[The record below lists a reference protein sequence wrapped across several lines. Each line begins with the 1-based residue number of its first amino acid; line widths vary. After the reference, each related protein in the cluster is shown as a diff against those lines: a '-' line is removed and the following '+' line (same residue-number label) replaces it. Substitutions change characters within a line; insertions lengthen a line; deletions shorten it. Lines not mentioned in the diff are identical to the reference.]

1 MSEKFNLDVLI
12 KYSNDLAEHIQ
23 SLLKEPAFWPQFIT
37 ILVVFGIARWIVS
50 PLFHRFL
57 NFMKKYSQRVYSL
70 QRLSNALRDNS
81 VPIAWL
87 LLQWIAISVTAYVG
101 LYNGALVTVASLL
114 AAWVLIRLASMLVN
128 NPSISKVIAF
138 SAWTVA
144 ALNIFGLLD
153 ATTSLLDSWAITIGQ
168 VRLSPLSVLKI
179 GLALWFSLW
188 LANAL
193 SSLLER
199 RLERSLSTNASTRVL
214 ATKLTRITLVLLA
227 ILIALTSV
235 GIDLTAL
242 AIFSGAL
249 GVGLGFGLQKIFSNL
264 VSGVIL
270 LMDKSIKP
278 GDVISLGTT
287 FGWINH
293 LGLRYA
299 SVITR
304 DGMEHL
310 IPNEEFIVQRVE
322 NWSYSDRLVRL
333 KAPVGISYDSDVRLA
348 MKLCAEAASKVER
361 VKSEPEPRVQLMSFG
376 DNSVNLEIRLWVDD
390 PEKGRANIISEVL
403 LNVWDSFHEHGIN
416 IPYPQRDLHVKSVLG
431 ATELSEIK
439 NVSRDENGM
448 NP

>member
-1 MSEKFNLDVLI
+1 MGETFNLDTLI
-12 KYSNDLAEHIQ
+12 KYSSDFVEHMQ
-23 SLLKEPAFWPQFIT
+23 SLLKDPAFWPQFLT
-37 ILVVFGIARWIVS
+37 ILVVFGIARWLVS
-50 PLFHRFL
+50 PLIHRFL
-57 NFMKKYSQRVYSL
+57 NYLNKYSQRVYSL
-70 QRLSNALRDNS
+70 QRLSDALLENS
-81 VPIAWL
+81 IAIAWL
-87 LLQWIAISVTAYVG
+87 ILQSIAISVTAYVG

-114 AAWVLIRLASMLVN
+114 AAWILIRLASMLVN

-144 ALNIFGLLD
+144 ALNIFGLLEG
-153 ATTSLLDSWAITIGQ
+153 AMAILDSWAITIGE

-333 KAPVGISYDSDVRLA
+333 KAPVGISYNSDVRLA
-348 MKLCAEAASKVER
+348 MKLCVEAASKVER
-361 VKSEPEPRVQLMSFG
+361 VKADPEPRVQLMSFG
-376 DNSVNLEIRLWVDD
+376 DSSVNLEIRIWVDD

-403 LNVWDSFHEHGIN
+403 LNVWDSFHQHGIN
-416 IPYPQRDLHVKSVLG
+416 FPYPQRDLHVKSLLG
-431 ATELSEIK
+431 ATDLTELK
-439 NVSRDENGM
+439 KGSRDSK
-448 NP
+448 

>member
-57 NFMKKYSQRVYSL
+57 NFMKKYTQRVYSL

-333 KAPVGISYDSDVRLA
+333 KAPVGISYESDVRLA
-348 MKLCAEAASKVER
+348 MKLCTEAASKVER

-431 ATELSEIK
+431 ATELSELK